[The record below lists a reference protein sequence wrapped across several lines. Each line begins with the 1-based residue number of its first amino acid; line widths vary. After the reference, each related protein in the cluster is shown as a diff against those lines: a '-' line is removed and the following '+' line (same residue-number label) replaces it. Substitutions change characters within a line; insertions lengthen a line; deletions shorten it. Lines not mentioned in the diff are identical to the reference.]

1 MKGGGTRGSRGN
13 CVTLC
18 MRRKKPFQLESNF
31 PPFLR
36 VSLPTSGPPPP
47 FATRLSRLE
56 VQRRTRKCILFADSD
71 LTRTHLSSSIQSG
84 ISRTTRR
91 GRKSL
96 KKLGYAFR
104 FFFREPETDR
114 LISRGRWA
122 TKSPTHP
129 IRMRVSP
136 CPFLGLKL
144 RVAVLVRPAVTKR

>member
-1 MKGGGTRGSRGN
+1 VKGGGTRGSRGN

-36 VSLPTSGPPPP
+36 VSPP

-71 LTRTHLSSSIQSG
+71 LTQTASFVEHSVWNFPNYAPG
-84 ISRTTRR
+84 
-91 GRKSL
+91 
-96 KKLGYAFR
+96 KKESEKIRLCFSF